1 MFLSISQYSQIK
13 FRKVYIVL
21 IVQFVS
27 IMTGMN
33 MISSF
38 IKKYDIDNKSSC
50 VTFHSILKLKFIKV
64 YIVLI
69 VQFCSVMTGVNMISG
84 FIKMYD
90 IDNKSSCVILII
102 NLLV

>member
-1 MFLSISQYSQIK
+1 
-13 FRKVYIVL
+13 
-21 IVQFVS
+21 
-27 IMTGMN
+27 MN
-33 MISSF
+33 MISGF

-50 VTFHSILKLKFIKV
+50 VTFHSILKLKFRKV

-69 VQFCSVMTGVNMISG
+69 VQFGSVMTGMNMISG

-90 IDNKSSCVILII
+90 IDNKSCVILII